1 VRGVNSA
8 HESNSS
14 CRSVGE
20 KRAHA
25 AR

>member
-14 CRSVGE
+14 CRRVGE

>member
-1 VRGVNSA
+1 VRGVSSE
-8 HESNSS
+8 HESKSS